1 MDKFKALYLEDDPSM
16 QSLVMKILPEN
27 IEVKQAH
34 NMSEAQ
40 DFLNRDTFHII
51 LVDLRLEGE
60 SGFEFL
66 ESLKDRE
73 FAFIPSIIII
83 TASNSEADEVR
94 SHKLNVFEFIRKPI
108 RPEAFKSQMEK
119 YLHRFRTGHGH
130 GLKRIGPIV
139 IDESKMEV
147 KLNFDHT
154 EEPVL
159 LTLKEYKLL
168 LKLINNP
175 KKTYT
180 REELLREVW
189 NISTDVQSRTIDMH
203 ISSLRKKLGSLGD
216 AISSIRGVGY
226 SFNLDKIS

>member
-27 IEVKQAH
+27 IEVSQAH
-34 NMSEAQ
+34 NMSGAL
-40 DFLNRDTFHII
+40 DLLNRNTFHII

-73 FAFIPSIIII
+73 FPFIPSIIII
-83 TASNSEADEVR
+83 TASENEADEVR
-94 SHKLNVFEFIRKPI
+94 SHKLNVFEFIRKPL

-119 YLHRFRTGHGH
+119 YINRFRTGHNH
-130 GLKRIGPIV
+130 VVKRVGPFV

-147 KLNFDHT
+147 KLTFDHT
-154 EEPVL
+154 EEPIL

-168 LKLINNP
+168 LKLVNNP

-180 REELLREVW
+180 REELLKEVW
-189 NISTDVQSRTIDMH
+189 NISSDVQSRTIDMH
-203 ISSLRKKLGSLGD
+203 ISSLRKKLGAVGD
-216 AISSIRGVGY
+216 TISSIRGVGY